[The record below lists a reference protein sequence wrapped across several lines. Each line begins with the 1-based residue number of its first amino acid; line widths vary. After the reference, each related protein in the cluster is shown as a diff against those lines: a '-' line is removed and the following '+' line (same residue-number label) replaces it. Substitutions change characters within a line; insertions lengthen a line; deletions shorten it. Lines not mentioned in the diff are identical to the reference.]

1 MRIAAKPHYHMCN
14 NSRRFTAALGGP
26 RASRRVAK
34 GARRAGR
41 ILPNRP

>member
-1 MRIAAKPHYHMCN
+1 VRIAAKPHYHMCN